1 MPDSNSLV
9 RWQVDHRLGGEEAV
23 DLSLGGALGT
33 EESNINLDLLVFL
46 VRFSVHAVLEAL
58 FAI

>member
-23 DLSLGGALGT
+23 DLSLGGALGA
-33 EESNINLDLLVFL
+33 EQANINLDLVVLLVWIGFYAEL
-46 VRFSVHAVLEAL
+46 KAL

>member
-23 DLSLGGALGT
+23 DLSLGGALGA
-33 EESNINLDLLVFL
+33 EEANINLDLVALLVW
-46 VRFSVHAVLEAL
+46 
-58 FAI
+58 

>member
-46 VRFSVHAVLEAL
+46 VRFSVHAELEAS